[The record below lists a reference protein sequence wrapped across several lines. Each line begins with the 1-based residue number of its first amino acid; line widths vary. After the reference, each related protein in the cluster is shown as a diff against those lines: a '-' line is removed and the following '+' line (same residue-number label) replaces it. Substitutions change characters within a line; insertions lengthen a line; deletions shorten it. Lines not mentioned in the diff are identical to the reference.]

1 MTVES
6 EESNG
11 SKLINTKLR
20 NRPIDKNTHE
30 VPAANMVSKETL
42 SAVEEDPSKS
52 RKTFGRTPDGKSN
65 QNQLPPSLI
74 SVSWY

>member
-1 MTVES
+1 MAVES

-20 NRPIDKNTHE
+20 NRPTDKSTHE
-30 VPAANMVSKETL
+30 VPAANMVPKETL
-42 SAVEEDPSKS
+42 SAVEEDPSKP

-65 QNQLPPSLI
+65 QTNYPLP
-74 SVSWY
+74 